1 MRQVPD
7 IHYSPGFNRL
17 KISWLPAPHARQLPA
32 IRLRIAVSR
41 REPTSSDKAQKAP
54 GDSGKPLD
62 NKQVTLVL
70 RNSFLTLLL
79 AQQLAE
85 QPREDVSSRY
95 C

>member
-54 GDSGKPLD
+54 VILANRLTI
-62 NKQVTLVL
+62 NKLPWFCETL
-70 RNSFLTLLL
+70 S
-79 AQQLAE
+79 
-85 QPREDVSSRY
+85 
-95 C
+95 